1 MQKKVQIVS
10 DGSLD
15 LPQEIT
21 DAHDIEVV
29 PFYVSFN
36 GETYQKEIEEIG
48 IREFYQEMVD
58 HPDVFPKSSMPSVN
72 DFYQIFVKSAKE
84 NIPVICIC
92 ITTKFSGSMQ
102 SAVNAVAIV
111 KEEYPNAEIT
121 VIDATINTVLQ
132 GIYVLEAVK
141 LRDSGMSYE
150 QAVKR
155 LEKSSPRA
163 GFSLLL
169 EIWNI

>member
-58 HPDVFPKSSMPSVN
+58 HPDVFPKSSMPSV
-72 DFYQIFVKSAKE
+72 DGGS
-84 NIPVICIC
+84 
-92 ITTKFSGSMQ
+92 SGCVPEDIH
-102 SAVNAVAIV
+102 AVC
-111 KEEYPNAEIT
+111 T
-121 VIDATINTVLQ
+121 
-132 GIYVLEAVK
+132 
-141 LRDSGMSYE
+141 
-150 QAVKR
+150 
-155 LEKSSPRA
+155 
-163 GFSLLL
+163 GFL
-169 EIWNI
+169 

>member
-58 HPDVFPKSSMPSVN
+58 HPDVFPKSSMPSVD
-72 DFYQIFVKSAKE
+72 DFYQTFVKRRCRSSVSVSPE
-84 NIPVICIC
+84 N
-92 ITTKFSGSMQ
+92 S
-102 SAVNAVAIV
+102 VA
-111 KEEYPNAEIT
+111 PCN
-121 VIDATINTVLQ
+121 LQ
-132 GIYVLEAVK
+132 RL
-141 LRDSGMSYE
+141 
-150 QAVKR
+150 QKR
-155 LEKSSPRA
+155 
-163 GFSLLL
+163 
-169 EIWNI
+169 W

>member
-15 LPQEIT
+15 FPQEIT

-58 HPDVFPKSSMPSVN
+58 HPDVFPKSSMPSVD
-72 DFYQIFVKSAKE
+72 DFYQTFVKSAKE

-92 ITTKFSGSMQ
+92 ITTKFSGSLQ
-102 SAVNAVAIV
+102 SATVA
-111 KEEYPNAEIT
+111 
-121 VIDATINTVLQ
+121 
-132 GIYVLEAVK
+132 
-141 LRDSGMSYE
+141 
-150 QAVKR
+150 
-155 LEKSSPRA
+155 
-163 GFSLLL
+163 
-169 EIWNI
+169 

>member
-1 MQKKVQIVS
+1 MRGSSYAKEVQIVS

-58 HPDVFPKSSMPSVN
+58 TRMYFQNHLCRQWMILSDICKKCKGKYSSDLHLYYDKIQWLP
-72 DFYQIFVKSAKE
+72 A
-84 NIPVICIC
+84 ICNGC
-92 ITTKFSGSMQ
+92 K
-102 SAVNAVAIV
+102 
-111 KEEYPNAEIT
+111 
-121 VIDATINTVLQ
+121 
-132 GIYVLEAVK
+132 
-141 LRDSGMSYE
+141 RDGKGRISRGQDHSY
-150 QAVKR
+150 
-155 LEKSSPRA
+155 
-163 GFSLLL
+163 
-169 EIWNI
+169 

>member
-48 IREFYQEMVD
+48 KKCKGKYSSDLHLYYDKIQWLPAICNGCKRDGKGRISRGQD
-58 HPDVFPKSSMPSVN
+58 H
-72 DFYQIFVKSAKE
+72 
-84 NIPVICIC
+84 
-92 ITTKFSGSMQ
+92 
-102 SAVNAVAIV
+102 
-111 KEEYPNAEIT
+111 
-121 VIDATINTVLQ
+121 
-132 GIYVLEAVK
+132 
-141 LRDSGMSYE
+141 SY
-150 QAVKR
+150 
-155 LEKSSPRA
+155 
-163 GFSLLL
+163 
-169 EIWNI
+169 

>member
-48 IREFYQEMVD
+48 IGNFTGNGR
-58 HPDVFPKSSMPSVN
+58 PPG
-72 DFYQIFVKSAKE
+72 
-84 NIPVICIC
+84 CISK
-92 ITTKFSGSMQ
+92 IIY
-102 SAVNAVAIV
+102 AVS
-111 KEEYPNAEIT
+111 
-121 VIDATINTVLQ
+121 
-132 GIYVLEAVK
+132 
-141 LRDSGMSYE
+141 R
-150 QAVKR
+150 
-155 LEKSSPRA
+155 
-163 GFSLLL
+163 
-169 EIWNI
+169 

>member
-58 HPDVFPKSSMPSVN
+58 HPDVFPKSSMASDSQLLQSLYKRRLCVVCRRLCKMLLT
-72 DFYQIFVKSAKE
+72 VKLFQR
-84 NIPVICIC
+84 
-92 ITTKFSGSMQ
+92 KF
-102 SAVNAVAIV
+102 
-111 KEEYPNAEIT
+111 
-121 VIDATINTVLQ
+121 TVLIQ
-132 GIYVLEAVK
+132 
-141 LRDSGMSYE
+141 
-150 QAVKR
+150 
-155 LEKSSPRA
+155 
-163 GFSLLL
+163 SL
-169 EIWNI
+169 